1 MMCGE
6 CWMQFVIR
14 RSVALCA
21 LSAGLVLL
29 AGIQASAAHAQQRDE
44 PVEILQAA
52 QGMYSLSVY
61 VLPRVPTVGQINFTI
76 FPVSAA
82 DGQPVPDA
90 EVTLVAHDDDGTPTY
105 QVRALN
111 TPSTEQE
118 YVGNLTIRAPG
129 FWDIHVEVSSEDLG
143 EETFV
148 ARLSVA
154 PASVGSN
161 PAGGYVMVF
170 ALACLAAGGVFVW
183 LSSRRALS
191 RRSGARTTA

>member
-1 MMCGE
+1 ME
-6 CWMQFVIR
+6 LEVR
-14 RSVALCA
+14 RSAALCA
-21 LSAGLVLL
+21 LSASLVLL
-29 AGIQASAAHAQQRDE
+29 ALIQPAAAHAQQSEE

-52 QGMYSLSVY
+52 QGMYRLSVY
-61 VLPRVPTVGQINFTI
+61 VLPRVPTVGQINFMVY
-76 FPVSAA
+76 PVSAA

-111 TPSTEQE
+111 TPSSEQE

-129 FWDIHVEVSSEDLG
+129 FWDIHVRVSSEGLG
-143 EETFV
+143 EEIFI

-170 ALACLAAGGVFVW
+170 VLACLVAGGVFVW
-183 LSSRRALS
+183 IRSRSALS
-191 RRSGARTTA
+191 RRNDARTTA

>member
-1 MMCGE
+1 ME
-6 CWMQFVIR
+6 VR
-14 RSVALCA
+14 RSAALCA

-29 AGIQASAAHAQQRDE
+29 ALIQPGAAHAQQGEE

-52 QGMYSLSVY
+52 QGMYRLSVY
-61 VLPRVPTVGQINFTI
+61 VLPRVPTVGQINFMVY
-76 FPVSAA
+76 PVSAA

-111 TPSTEQE
+111 TPSSEQE

-143 EETFV
+143 EETFI

-170 ALACLAAGGVFVW
+170 VLACLVAGGVFVW
-183 LSSRRALS
+183 IRSRSALS
-191 RRSGARTTA
+191 RRNDARTTA